1 MSEKISVHVVS
12 YTGKTNLMLRYTC
25 PLTGK
30 QITKSAGTDN
40 RTEAR
45 KIAAKWEADL
55 EAGRYS
61 RSSRMGWDDFR
72 AFWEQSKAPTLKP
85 SSVMNYATTFN
96 AFEQFCGPKRLAD
109 LTTARVT
116 AFASELRKPRTRKRV
131 EKVNGKRVE
140 TEETY
145 TITEASVAK
154 HLRCLKAI
162 ARWAHRQ
169 ELLGTVPSFDMPK
182 GRDSARMKGRPI
194 TGEELDRIL
203 AAIPAIIAPDLGDL
217 DPSEAYRDDRVYSW
231 RNLILGIWMSGL
243 RLGEALALRWDHRPG
258 GVSVSLDGRR
268 SVLVFDGAAQKSGKA
283 QAVAL
288 APEAVEFLE
297 TVPQRRREGYVF
309 NLLGVDGK
317 PASRK
322 LLAVGRRIAAIGK
335 KAGVV
340 TNVEAG
346 RTATAHDL
354 RRAFGYRWSIRV
366 MPATLKALMRHSS
379 IETTMTYYVGENA
392 RSTAAELW
400 DAVKMGKGNLSGN
413 PCIYEASMDERLNAK
428 SPS

>member
-1 MSEKISVHVVS
+1 MSEKISVHVVA
-12 YTGKTNLMLRYTC
+12 YPGKKNLMLRYTC

-72 AFWEQSKAPTLKP
+72 AFWEQTKAPTLKP

-96 AFEQFCGPKRLAD
+96 AFENLCRPKRLAD
-109 LTTARVT
+109 LTTTRVT
-116 AFASELRKPRTRKRV
+116 SFATELRRPRKKLNSDG
-131 EKVNGKRVE
+131 E
-140 TEETY
+140 EETY

-169 ELLGTVPSFDMPK
+169 ELLPTVPTFDMPK

-203 AAIPAIIAPDLGDL
+203 AAIPAVIAADLIDA
-217 DPSEAYRDDRVYSW
+217 DPAKVERDDRVHSW
-231 RNLILGIWMSGL
+231 RRLIMGIWFSGL
-243 RLGEALALRWDHRPG
+243 RLGEALSLRWDHRPG
-258 GVSVSLDGRR
+258 GVSVVLDGRR
-268 SVLVFDGAAQKSGKA
+268 SVLMFDGAAQKNGKA
-283 QAVAL
+283 EAVAL
-288 APEAVEFLE
+288 APEAVEFFEL
-297 TVPQRRREGYVF
+297 TPPRKREGYVF
-309 NLLGVDGK
+309 QPLGADGL
-317 PASRK
+317 PASRRV
-322 LLAVGRRIAAIGK
+322 LAVGRRIAAIGK

-340 TNVEAG
+340 TNAEAG

-366 MPATLKALMRHSS
+366 MPATLKSLMRHSS

-400 DAVKMGKGNLSGN
+400 AAVKMGRGNLSGN
-413 PCIYEASMDERLNAK
+413 PTHSGASDAEPENTK
-428 SPS
+428 SPVEPGFL